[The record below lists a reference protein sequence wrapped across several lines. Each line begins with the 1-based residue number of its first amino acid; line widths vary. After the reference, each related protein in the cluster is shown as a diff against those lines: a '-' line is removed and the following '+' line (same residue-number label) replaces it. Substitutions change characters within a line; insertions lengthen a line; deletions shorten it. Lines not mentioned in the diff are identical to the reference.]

1 MLFSARI
8 GLRELAS
15 LCRRLSTG
23 LEAGVD
29 VRRVLER
36 EKGGYVSPSLRRH
49 LDQVVDTI
57 NHGGAVSDALKDTGS
72 FFPRLFLEL
81 VEVGEQTG
89 KLAEV
94 LRRLADHYDHQIR
107 LRQMFI
113 AAISWPMLQLI
124 GAVVIVGI
132 VIYVMGFLP
141 AMEDGKPLD
150 ILGLGLYGGEGLMLY
165 MVVVGFVVAGIAVV
179 VQAVRR
185 GLVWTRPLQRLL
197 VRLPGI
203 GKPVETLAL
212 AQFSWTMYITLEAGM
227 DLLKAVPLCLR
238 STGNAHYTDHTTEV
252 VQEIRGGSEV
262 THALADTKAFP
273 RMFLDSVRVGEESG
287 RLPETL
293 ALVSEQYQD
302 QAKRAMAALTVIGGF
317 LVWGLVAM
325 LIIMVIFQVFSVHLG
340 QINGA
345 LKGF

>member
-8 GLRELAS
+8 GLRELAA

-29 VRRVLER
+29 VRRVLAR

-49 LDQVVDTI
+49 LDQVVDEV
-57 NHGGAVSDALKDTGS
+57 NRGGAVSDALKDTQNY
-72 FFPRLFLEL
+72 FPRLFLEL
-81 VEVGEQTG
+81 VEVGERTG

-94 LRRLADHYDHQIR
+94 LRRLADHYEHQMR
-107 LRQMFI
+107 LRQMFVTAI
-113 AAISWPMLQLI
+113 AWPMLQLAA
-124 GAVVIVGI
+124 AVCIVGLLI
-132 VIYVMGFLP
+132 FVMGFLP
-141 AMEDGKPLD
+141 KMENGEPFD
-150 ILGLGLYGGEGLMLY
+150 ILGLGLYGASGLAVYLA
-165 MVVVGFVVAGIAVV
+165 VVGFVVAGITFVL
-179 VQAVRR
+179 QAIRR

-197 VRLPGI
+197 IRLPGL

-212 AQFSWTMYITLEAGM
+212 AQFSWTMYVTLEAGM
-227 DLLKAVPLCLR
+227 DLLKALPLCLR
-238 STGNAHYTDHTTEV
+238 STGNAHYTDHASGV
-252 VQEIRGGSEV
+252 VEQLRAGEEI

-273 RMFLDSVRVGEESG
+273 RTFLDSVRVGEESG

-293 ALVSEQYQD
+293 AIVSEQYQD
-302 QAKRAMAALTVIGGF
+302 QAKRAMAAMTVIGGF

-325 LIIMVIFQVFSVHLG
+325 LIIMVIFRIASFYIG
-340 QINGA
+340 TINSA

>member
-8 GLRELAS
+8 GLRELAA

-49 LDQVVDTI
+49 LDHVVDTT
-57 NHGGAVSDALKDTGS
+57 NRGGAVSDALKDTGS
-72 FFPRLFLEL
+72 YFPRLFLEL
-81 VEVGEQTG
+81 VEVGEHTG

-94 LRRLADHYDHQIR
+94 LRRLADHYDHQLR
-107 LRQMFI
+107 LRQMFM
-113 AAISWPMLQLI
+113 AAISWPLLQL
-124 GAVVIVGI
+124 AAAVGI
-132 VIYVMGFLP
+132 VGLVIYIMGFLP
-141 AMEDGKPLD
+141 PMEDGKPFD
-150 ILGLGLYGGEGLMLY
+150 ILGLGLYGGQGFMLY
-165 MVVVGFVVAGIAVV
+165 SIVVGFVVAGLAIVI
-179 VQAVRR
+179 QAVRR
-185 GLVWTRPLQRLL
+185 GLVWTRPLQRVLM
-197 VRLPGI
+197 RLPGI
-203 GKPVETLAL
+203 GQPVETLAL

-227 DLLKAVPLCLR
+227 DLLKALPLCLR
-238 STGNAHYTDHTTEV
+238 STGNAHYTDHTTEIL
-252 VQEIRGGSEV
+252 QEIRGGSEV

-302 QAKRAMAALTVIGGF
+302 QAKRAMATLTVIGGF

-325 LIIMVIFQVFSVHLG
+325 LIIMVIFRVFSIYLG
-340 QINGA
+340 QLNSA